1 MKVREIPQD
10 NIKTLGG
17 YKKLLYALDENGRYT
32 GAPTTGWEVEEIVL
46 LDALE
51 DYDRKAAE
59 ARQRAL
65 NHQSSPIE
73 YFMYMRR
80 MDLVTLAQ
88 AMGLYRWQVRRH
100 LRPEIFRKLDPAR
113 LQEYADLF
121 RVPLAALT
129 RFEEEN

>member
-1 MKVREIPQD
+1 MKVHEIPQD
-10 NIKTLGG
+10 DIKTLGG

-51 DYDRKAAE
+51 DYDRKAVE
-59 ARQRAL
+59 ARQRVL
-65 NHQSSPIE
+65 RNLSSPIE

-80 MDLVTLAQ
+80 MDLITLAQ

-100 LRPEIFRKLDPAR
+100 LNPEIFRKLDSAR
-113 LQEYADLF
+113 LQQYADLL

-129 RFEEEN
+129 RFEEET